1 MDKFLENIEMTKQ
14 IILYTTLL
22 SNNAS
27 EEWEHDAKK
36 IIDLICESYKATS
49 NKDFYTLVSYDLSN
63 LSSEREYKLMF
74 NAAHYDDEFENLDVY
89 YDIKGKALTTIN
101 QLSKRLEAM
110 NLGLSPAFNYENV
123 IPYNAI
129 ERRDALLET
138 SRYGDVEL
146 TVMAGIIHAI
156 GIGGKPNLKI
166 ARLRFLQAAYWGY
179 FPAFRYASYISK
191 LLGDNNNEKIYEEIY
206 TACYRF
212 MTEGITIIPSEY
224 KKEFSTEAN
233 NLFSLVAS
241 IYFDV
246 VILHR
251 LNSINYSFIEVML
264 LDGISLSEKMKYV
277 NHYTEFTWKDATNG
291 IKSEPLNKF
300 GFNV

>member
-1 MDKFLENIEMTKQ
+1 MDKYLENIEMSKQ

-27 EEWEHDAKK
+27 DEWENDAKK
-36 IIDLICESYKATS
+36 IIDIICDSYKS
-49 NKDFYTLVSYDLSN
+49 ESKKDYYNLISYELSN
-63 LSSEREYKLMF
+63 LSSKREYQLLF
-74 NAAHYDDEFENLDVY
+74 NGVEYDKNFDNLDVY
-89 YDIKGKALTTIN
+89 YDIKGKALTTID
-101 QLSKRLEAM
+101 QLAKRLELM
-110 NLGLSPAFNYENV
+110 NLGLYTAFDYDNV

-129 ERRDALLET
+129 ERRDALLEA

-146 TVMAGIIHAI
+146 TVMAGFVHAL
-156 GIGGKPNLKI
+156 GIGGKENLKM

-191 LLGDNNNEKIYEEIY
+191 LLGDSYNEKLYEEIY
-206 TACYRF
+206 VACYRF
-212 MTEGITIIPSEY
+212 MTEGITVIPSEY
-224 KKEFSTEAN
+224 KDDFSKDAI

-246 VILHR
+246 VILFR

-264 LDGISLSEKMKYV
+264 LDGISLAEKMKYV
-277 NHYTEFTWKDATNG
+277 NHYNEFTWKDATNG

>member
-14 IILYTTLL
+14 IILYTTIL

-27 EEWEHDAKK
+27 EEWEKDAKK

-49 NKDFYTLVSYDLSN
+49 NKEYYRLISYDLSN
-63 LSSEREYKLMF
+63 LSSKREYQLMF
-74 NAAHYDDEFENLDVY
+74 NTAQYDDEFENLDVY
-89 YDIKGKALTTIN
+89 YDIKGKALTTIS
-101 QLSKRLEAM
+101 QLSKRLEM
-110 NLGLSPAFNYENV
+110 MTLGLYTALDYENI
-123 IPYNAI
+123 IPYNSV
-129 ERRDALLET
+129 ERRDALLEA

-156 GIGGKPNLKI
+156 GIGGKPNFKI

-191 LLGDNNNEKIYEEIY
+191 LLYDSKNERIYEEIY
-206 TACYRF
+206 NACYRF
-212 MTEGITIIPSEY
+212 MTEGITVIPSEY
-224 KKEFSTEAN
+224 RKEFSTEAN

-264 LDGISLSEKMKYV
+264 LDGISLSEKMRYV

-300 GFNV
+300 GFNI

>member
-1 MDKFLENIEMTKQ
+1 MDRFLENVEMTKQ

-27 EEWEHDAKK
+27 DEWEKDAKK
-36 IIDLICESYKATS
+36 IIDLICESYKVES
-49 NKDFYTLVSYDLSN
+49 KKDFYKLISYDLSN
-63 LSSEREYKLMF
+63 LSSEREYKLLF
-74 NAAHYDDEFENLDVY
+74 NNAEYDKNFDVLDVY
-89 YDIKGKALTTIN
+89 YDIKGKALTTIK
-101 QLSKRLEAM
+101 QLSKKLEQM
-110 NLGLSPAFNYENV
+110 NLGLYTALDYGNI
-123 IPYNAI
+123 IPYNSV
-129 ERRDALLET
+129 ERRDALLEA

-156 GIGGKPNLKI
+156 GLGGKVDFKI

-191 LLGDNNNEKIYEEIY
+191 LLNDDKNEKIYEEIY
-206 TACYRF
+206 NACYRF

-224 KKEFSTEAN
+224 RKEFSTEAN

-246 VILHR
+246 VILHK
-251 LNSINYSFIEVML
+251 LNSINFSFIEVML
-264 LDGISLSEKMKYV
+264 LGGISLSEKMKYV
-277 NHYTEFTWKDATNG
+277 NHYLDFSWKDATNG